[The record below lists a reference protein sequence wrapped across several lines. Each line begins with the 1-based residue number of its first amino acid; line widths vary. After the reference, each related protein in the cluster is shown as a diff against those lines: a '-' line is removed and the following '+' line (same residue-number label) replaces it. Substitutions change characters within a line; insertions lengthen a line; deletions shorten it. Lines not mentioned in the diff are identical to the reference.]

1 MNPRE
6 IDPILINGQN
16 TIWKRFREIDDMET
30 TAHVVKRGERVHLTP
45 LQLKNLYKHF
55 EWNNDPELNRFD
67 SEIPFAEESL
77 GDFKA
82 RFEQMVYDP
91 SPTSRDFEIHTNDGK
106 MIGVAYVANIS
117 EANRHCRIG
126 VTIGDRDYWRKGYGV
141 ESLGLLLDYCFNDL
155 KMHRVSSE
163 TFEYNTAWRKLVEH
177 VGFTKEGTERDYL
190 FREGRYWDNEIY
202 ALLEHEHRAL
212 EERAAAGGVKA

>member
-91 SPTSRDFEIHTNDGK
+91 SPTLQDARS
-106 MIGVAYVANIS
+106 
-117 EANRHCRIG
+117 C
-126 VTIGDRDYWRKGYGV
+126 
-141 ESLGLLLDYCFNDL
+141 LLLQGDCY
-155 KMHRVSSE
+155 
-163 TFEYNTAWRKLVEH
+163 RKDRKV
-177 VGFTKEGTERDYL
+177 TRC
-190 FREGRYWDNEIY
+190 
-202 ALLEHEHRAL
+202 
-212 EERAAAGGVKA
+212 AAAGTRMAHRARERPPHGKADLDRFQRHDLQMRFRRTFP